1 MKLKRLLA
9 VAVIGSLALGTVA
22 ACGGSKLDEKTKKD
36 KAASGAYTIVKDP
49 KFAAGSTMDKIHKAK
64 HIKIGVKFDQPGI
77 GYKNPT
83 SGKVEGYDI
92 EIGKMIAGQ
101 LGLDY
106 NDNKQVEFVETVSKN
121 RETFLENGTV
131 DLVIASY
138 SITDERK
145 QLVGFAGPYYE
156 TGQDMLIRKADK
168 DKIKTP
174 DDLAGKKVCSV
185 TGSTPLANI
194 EKNYPK
200 AKPVALAQYSDCVTQ
215 LQNSTVD
222 VLTTDGAILLGYAA
236 QDPDHLMV
244 VGKPFSTEK
253 YGIGMNKDRTDLRKW
268 IDDRL
273 DASFSDGS
281 WKKAYDLTL
290 GKSGSE
296 APNPPTLDRY

>member
-9 VAVIGSLALGTVA
+9 VAVVGALALGGAA
-22 ACGGSKLDEKTKKD
+22 ACGKSKLDD
-36 KAASGAYTIVKDP
+36 KNAQDAKNAGAYTIVKDP
-49 KFAAGSTMDKIHKAK
+49 KFAAGSTMEKIYKAK

-83 SGKVEGYDI
+83 TGKIEGFDI
-92 EIGKMIAGQ
+92 EVGKYVAGQ

-106 NDNKQVEFVETVSKN
+106 NNSKQVEFVETVSKN

-138 SITDERK
+138 SITPERK

-156 TGQDMLIRKADK
+156 TGQDLLIRKTDK
-168 DKIKTP
+168 DTIKGP
-174 DDLAGKKVCSV
+174 QDLAGKKVCSV

-236 QDPDHLMV
+236 SDPSHLMV

-253 YGIGMNKDRTDLRKW
+253 YGIGMAKDRNDLRTFVNDK
-268 IDDRL
+268 L
-273 DASFSDGS
+273 AAGFKDGH

-290 GKSGSE
+290 GKSGSA
-296 APNPPTLDRY
+296 APQPPTLDRY

>member
-1 MKLKRLLA
+1 MKFQRLLA
-9 VAVIGSLALGTVA
+9 VAAVGALALGA
-22 ACGGSKLDEKTKKD
+22 AGACGKSKLDEKTKQD

-49 KFAAGSTMDKIHKAK
+49 KFAAGSTMAKIYKAK
-64 HIKIGVKFDQPGI
+64 HVKIGVKFDQPGI

-83 SGKVEGYDI
+83 TGKVEGYDI
-92 EIGKMIAGQ
+92 EIAKLIAGQ

-106 NDNKQVEFVETVSKN
+106 NDSKQVEFVETVSKN

-131 DLVIASY
+131 DLVVASY
-138 SITDERK
+138 SITPERK
-145 QLVGFAGPYYE
+145 QLVGFAGPYYQ
-156 TGQDMLIRKADK
+156 TGQDLLIRKADK
-168 DKIKTP
+168 ATIKGP
-174 DDLAGKKVCSV
+174 ENLAGKKVCSV

-236 QDPDHLMV
+236 QDPAHLAV

-253 YGIGMNKDRTDLRKW
+253 YGIGMSKKSTDLRKFVN
-268 IDDRL
+268 DSL
-273 DASFSDGS
+273 DKSFKDGS

-290 GKSGSE
+290 GKSGSA
-296 APNPPTLDRY
+296 APQPPALDRY